1 MRIKLYRPSAFG
13 HINNNTYFTCK
24 TITSLMYNI
33 EKLIAHNIPFMYNN
47 DNDKIVISD
56 LNITIQDTEDGT
68 FIVDLPL

>member
-24 TITSLMYNI
+24 TVTSLKYNV
-33 EKLIAHNIPFMYNN
+33 EKLIIHNIPFMY
-47 DNDKIVISD
+47 DNDKIIITD

-68 FIVDLPL
+68 FIIDSPL